1 MTTAPTTNSNATSL
15 ITATDSLP
23 WQGRSLDI
31 SEDVVREYV
40 AAHSAHKAS
49 EARWKQAQAALKH
62 AHAEGLLEGH
72 FNDLSETYEFSG
84 VSFSQSSRTTWPIS
98 GFSEQLQSLHKQE
111 KDDGTA
117 KPTISKYLRAKIA
130 D

>member
-1 MTTAPTTNSNATSL
+1 MTNDPTRSCKPNSS

-40 AAHSAHKAS
+40 SANSAYKAADS
-49 EARWKQAQAALKH
+49 RWKQAQAALKH
-62 AHAEGLLEGH
+62 AHAEGLLQGH
-72 FNDLSETYEFSG
+72 FDDLSETYEFSG
-84 VSFSQSSRTTWPIS
+84 VSFSNSERTTWPIS
-98 GFSEQLQSLHKQE
+98 GFSEELQALHKQE

-117 KPTISKYLRAKIA
+117 KPTISQYLRAKFA